1 MIDVN
6 LVCPDSLLIFLIRS
20 KRALSARKERSW
32 VVMSCHTQFN
42 LQRFKHKYEKIKLN
56 FKGKLEGISVN
67 LDI

>member
-32 VVMSCHTQFN
+32 VVMSCLCLTMG
-42 LQRFKHKYEKIKLN
+42 LWSLIAQRAACLTDV
-56 FKGKLEGISVN
+56 IS
-67 LDI
+67 